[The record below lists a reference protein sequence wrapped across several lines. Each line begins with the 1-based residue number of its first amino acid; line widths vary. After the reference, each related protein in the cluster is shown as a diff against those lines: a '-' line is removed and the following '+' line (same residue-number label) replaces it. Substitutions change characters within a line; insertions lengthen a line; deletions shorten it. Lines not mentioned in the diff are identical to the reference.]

1 MKMRKRTG
9 RKKGRERRWQQQE
22 REEQG
27 REEQQVRAGAI
38 SRGSRM
44 GRKTGG
50 GDKEE
55 MVEASRG
62 GKERGIETAVE
73 GGSREWGERGGRVPL

>member
-1 MKMRKRTG
+1 MKMRERTE

-22 REEQG
+22 REEQ
-27 REEQQVRAGAI
+27 QARAGAI

-62 GKERGIETAVE
+62 GKERGIKTAVE
-73 GGSREWGERGGRVPL
+73 GGSRERGERGGRVPL